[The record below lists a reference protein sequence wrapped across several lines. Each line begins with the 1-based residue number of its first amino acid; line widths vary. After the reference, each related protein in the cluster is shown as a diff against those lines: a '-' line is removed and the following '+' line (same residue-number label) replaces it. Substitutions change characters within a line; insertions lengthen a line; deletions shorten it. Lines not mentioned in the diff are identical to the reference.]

1 VIKLRF
7 LKIRGYFKTDDSSG
21 GLVKLSPFFFTQLV
35 KIMKIFLGHFA
46 LASHGY
52 WVISNNILVVTKDQI
67 SYGHIKIFIGSR
79 WTVKKFVG
87 KLR

>member
-1 VIKLRF
+1 
-7 LKIRGYFKTDDSSG
+7 
-21 GLVKLSPFFFTQLV
+21 
-35 KIMKIFLGHFA
+35 MKIIVGHFA

-79 WTVKKFVG
+79 WTVKKICGQIKVIVITPWG
-87 KLR
+87 YLS